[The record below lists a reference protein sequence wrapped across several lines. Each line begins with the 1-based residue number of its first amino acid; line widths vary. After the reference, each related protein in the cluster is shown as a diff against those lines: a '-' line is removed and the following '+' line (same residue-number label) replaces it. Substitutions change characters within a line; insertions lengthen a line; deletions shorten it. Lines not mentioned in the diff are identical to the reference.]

1 MPAMPAPLELAPPE
15 LAPPELAPPELARS
29 ELMAVQ
35 MLLLYAPPEPEV
47 CVHLLR
53 DRCCSAIVTQASLG
67 GLPLSWLLE
76 VFCTGRLSVLYRAV
90 VTRFTTVGIFLFLL
104 WWPISGA
111 VEGGPWACELDA
123 FRLLVCTTRT
133 RNILIVQLRRMRMH
147 LLCARAAC
155 L

>member
-15 LAPPELAPPELARS
+15 LAPPELAPPELGRF

-47 CVHLLR
+47 CFHLLR
-53 DRCCSAIVTQASLG
+53 HRCSSIVTPASLG
-67 GLPLSWLLE
+67 LLE
-76 VFCTGRLSVLYRAV
+76 VFCTGRLIVLYRAV
-90 VTRFTTVGIFLFLL
+90 ATRFTTVDIFLFLL
-104 WWPISGA
+104 WWPISSA

-133 RNILIVQLRRMRMH
+133 RNVLVVQVRRMRMY